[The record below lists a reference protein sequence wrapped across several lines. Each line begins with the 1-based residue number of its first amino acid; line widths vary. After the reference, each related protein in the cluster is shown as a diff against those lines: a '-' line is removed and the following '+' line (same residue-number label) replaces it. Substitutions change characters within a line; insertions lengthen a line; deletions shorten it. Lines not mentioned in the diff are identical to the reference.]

1 MRTADSEVGLEESKD
16 KQMLERCRTAD
27 ERSDVENP
35 LPMIISMDWEQGA
48 VEMLVSEWIC
58 MGLHGKGH

>member
-1 MRTADSEVGLEESKD
+1 
-16 KQMLERCRTAD
+16 MLERCRTAD